1 MLNSFV
7 PMAHQKLSAM
17 TAKSPRLQRPTWTS
31 AINAKSGNLKN
42 SEESKELTESVFCG
56 SASNVSEEVKFKVT
70 YADQIRAHEV
80 ALDRIKQINGIPDHD
95 SRFDKKLSFH
105 EFVAQM
111 AESICAEI
119 VVARYFGLADFDP
132 ADSQFKKTADV
143 GSRIEVKWTKYD
155 AGALIIGDS
164 DRNTDIAVLVTGT
177 SPVYSIK
184 GWIPVAIAKNQRW
197 RRRDQPTF
205 WVDQY
210 NLHPI
215 ENLRRSSHGEAALPV
230 SSREKSN

>member
-1 MLNSFV
+1 MLKSFV
-7 PMAHQKLSAM
+7 QMDLKPLSPMKAKLY
-17 TAKSPRLQRPTWTS
+17 RLQPYQQTS
-31 AINAKSGNLKN
+31 VINANNGSQKN
-42 SEESKELTESVFCG
+42 SVDTKELTESCISG
-56 SASNVSEEVKFKVT
+56 SAQNVSDPVKFKVT
-70 YADQIRAHEV
+70 YEEQIRAHEV
-80 ALDRIKQINGIPDHD
+80 ALDRIRLINGIPDHS

-119 VVARYFGLADFDP
+119 IVAKYFGIENFDP

-164 DRNTDIAVLVTGT
+164 DRNSDIAVLVTGQ
-177 SPVYSIK
+177 SPTYSIK

-205 WVDQY
+205 WVEQY

-230 SSREKSN
+230 QN

>member
-7 PMAHQKLSAM
+7 PMDLKRRSAM
-17 TAKSPRLQRPTWTS
+17 TALSPRLQPCRWTS

-42 SEESKELTESVFCG
+42 SEDSKELTESIFCG
-56 SASNVSEEVKFKVT
+56 SASSVSDPVRYKVT
-70 YADQIRAHEV
+70 YEEQLRAHEV
-80 ALDRIKQINGIPDHD
+80 ALARIKLINGIPDHS

-105 EFVAQM
+105 DFVAQM
-111 AESICAEI
+111 AESICAEM
-119 VVARYFGLADFDP
+119 VVAKYFGLTDFDP

-177 SPVYSIK
+177 SPTYSIK
-184 GWIPVAIAKNQRW
+184 GWIPVVVAKNQRW

-205 WVDQY
+205 WVEQY

-230 SSREKSN
+230 QN

>member
-1 MLNSFV
+1 MLKSFV
-7 PMAHQKLSAM
+7 PMDLKPLSAM
-17 TAKSPRLQRPTWTS
+17 TAQSQRLQPYRQTS
-31 AINAKSGNLKN
+31 VINASDGSPKN
-42 SEESKELTESVFCG
+42 SEDSKVHKEFHFSG
-56 SASNVSEEVKFKVT
+56 SAQNVSDPVKYKVT
-70 YADQIRAHEV
+70 YEEQLRAHEV
-80 ALDRIKQINGIPDHD
+80 ALDRIRLINGIPDHS

-111 AESICAEI
+111 AESICAEM
-119 VVARYFGLADFDP
+119 VVAKYFGLTDFDP
-132 ADSQFKKTADV
+132 ADSEFKKTADV

-177 SPVYSIK
+177 SPTYSIK
-184 GWIPVAIAKNQRW
+184 GWIPVSIAKNQRW

-205 WVDQY
+205 WVEQY

-230 SSREKSN
+230 QS

>member
-7 PMAHQKLSAM
+7 PMDLKRRSAM
-17 TAKSPRLQRPTWTS
+17 TALSQTLQPYRQTS
-31 AINAKSGNLKN
+31 AINANDGSQKTSDD
-42 SEESKELTESVFCG
+42 SKDQTDSVFCG
-56 SASNVSEEVKFKVT
+56 SAWNVSEQVKFKVT
-70 YADQIRAHEV
+70 YEEQLRAHEV
-80 ALDRIKQINGIPDHD
+80 ALDRIRLINGIPDHS

-119 VVARYFGLADFDP
+119 IVAKYFGLTNFDP
-132 ADSQFKKTADV
+132 ADSEFKKTADV

-177 SPVYSIK
+177 SPTYSIK
-184 GWIPVAIAKNQRW
+184 GWIPVSIAKNQRW

-205 WVDQY
+205 WVEQY

-230 SSREKSN
+230 QG

>member
-7 PMAHQKLSAM
+7 PMAHQRRSAM
-17 TAKSPRLQRPTWTS
+17 TAKLQRLQRYQWTS
-31 AINAKSGNLKN
+31 AINANNGSRR
-42 SEESKELTESVFCG
+42 SSDATKELTESCFSG
-56 SASNVSEEVKFKVT
+56 SVSNVSDPVRYKVT
-70 YADQIRAHEV
+70 YEEQLRAHEV
-80 ALDRIKQINGIPDHD
+80 ALERIKLINGIPDHS

-105 EFVAQM
+105 DFVAQM
-111 AESICAEI
+111 AESICAEM
-119 VVARYFGLADFDP
+119 VVAKYFGLTSFDP
-132 ADSQFKKTADV
+132 ADSEFKKTADV

-177 SPVYSIK
+177 SPTYVIK
-184 GWIPVAIAKNQRW
+184 GWIPVVVAKNQRW

-205 WVDQY
+205 WVEQY

-230 SSREKSN
+230 QN

>member
-7 PMAHQKLSAM
+7 PMDLKRRSAM
-17 TAKSPRLQRPTWTS
+17 TAVLPNFQPCRWTS

-42 SEESKELTESVFCG
+42 SEDSKELTDSIFCG
-56 SASNVSEEVKFKVT
+56 SVWNVSDPVRYKVT
-70 YADQIRAHEV
+70 YEEQLRAHEV
-80 ALDRIKQINGIPDHD
+80 ALERIKLINGIPDHS

-105 EFVAQM
+105 DFVAQM
-111 AESICAEI
+111 AESICAEM
-119 VVARYFGLADFDP
+119 VVAKYFGLKDFDP

-164 DRNTDIAVLVTGT
+164 DRNSDIAVLVTGT
-177 SPVYSIK
+177 SPTYSIK
-184 GWIPVAIAKNQRW
+184 GWIPVSIAKNQRW

-215 ENLRRSSHGEAALPV
+215 ENLRRSSHGETALPV
-230 SSREKSN
+230 QN

>member
-7 PMAHQKLSAM
+7 PMVHQRLSAM
-17 TAKSPRLQRPTWTS
+17 TAKSQKLQPLTWTS
-31 AINAKSGNLKN
+31 VISANNGNQKT
-42 SEESKELTESVFCG
+42 SEDTKKLTESRSCG
-56 SASNVSEEVKFKVT
+56 SVWNASDPVRYKVT
-70 YADQIRAHEV
+70 YDEQLRAHEV
-80 ALDRIKQINGIPDHD
+80 ALERIRLINGIPDHS

-105 EFVAQM
+105 DFVAQM
-111 AESICAEI
+111 AESICAEM
-119 VVARYFGLADFDP
+119 VVAKYFGLTSFDP

-177 SPVYSIK
+177 SPTYSIK
-184 GWIPVAIAKNQRW
+184 GWIPVVVAKNQRW

-205 WVDQY
+205 WVEQY

-230 SSREKSN
+230 QN

>member
-1 MLNSFV
+1 MD
-7 PMAHQKLSAM
+7 HQRLSAM
-17 TAKSPRLQRPTWTS
+17 TAKLQKFQPSTWTS
-31 AINAKSGNLKN
+31 ATNANSGNLKT
-42 SEESKELTESVFCG
+42 SEDSKALTDSCFSG
-56 SASNVSEEVKFKVT
+56 SAQNVSDPVRYKVT
-70 YADQIRAHEV
+70 YEDQLRAHEV
-80 ALDRIKQINGIPDHD
+80 ALERIRLINGIPDHS

-105 EFVAQM
+105 DFVAQM
-111 AESICAEI
+111 AESICAEM
-119 VVARYFGLADFDP
+119 VVAKYFGLTNFDP

-177 SPVYSIK
+177 SPTYSIK
-184 GWIPVAIAKNQRW
+184 GWIPVVVAKNQRW

-205 WVDQY
+205 WVEQY

-230 SSREKSN
+230 QN

>member
-1 MLNSFV
+1 MLKSFV
-7 PMAHQKLSAM
+7 PMDLKRQSAM
-17 TAKSPRLQRPTWTS
+17 TALSPRLHAWSSTS
-31 AINAKSGNLKN
+31 AINAKSGSLKT
-42 SEESKELTESVFCG
+42 SEDTKELTESCFSG
-56 SASNVSEEVKFKVT
+56 SVWNASDPVRYKVT
-70 YADQIRAHEV
+70 YDEQLRAHEV
-80 ALDRIKQINGIPDHD
+80 ALERIRLINGIPDHS

-105 EFVAQM
+105 DFVAQM
-111 AESICAEI
+111 AESICAEM
-119 VVARYFGLADFDP
+119 VVAKYFGITNFDP

-177 SPVYSIK
+177 SPTYSIK
-184 GWIPVAIAKNQRW
+184 GWIPVVVAKNQRW

-205 WVDQY
+205 WVEQY

-230 SSREKSN
+230 QN

>member
-1 MLNSFV
+1 MEQTDSLC
-7 PMAHQKLSAM
+7 
-17 TAKSPRLQRPTWTS
+17 
-31 AINAKSGNLKN
+31 SGIAR
-42 SEESKELTESVFCG
+42 T
-56 SASNVSEEVKFKVT
+56 VSEPVKFKVS
-70 YADQIRAHEV
+70 YEEQLRAHEV
-80 ALDRIKQINGIPDHD
+80 ALDRIRQINGIPDHE

-119 VVARYFGLADFDP
+119 VVARYFGIKDFDP
-132 ADSQFKKTADV
+132 ANSQFKKTADV
-143 GSRIEVKWTKYD
+143 GSRIEVKWTKYE

-177 SPVYSIK
+177 SPTYLIK
-184 GWIPVAIAKNQRW
+184 GWIPVVVAKNQRW
-197 RRRDQPTF
+197 RRRDQPTY
-205 WVDQY
+205 WVEQY

-230 SSREKSN
+230 QG

>member
-1 MLNSFV
+1 MLKSFV
-7 PMAHQKLSAM
+7 PMDLKPLSAM
-17 TAKSPRLQRPTWTS
+17 MAKSYRLQPYSQTS
-31 AINAKSGNLKN
+31 VINAKNGSQKN
-42 SEESKELTESVFCG
+42 SEDSKDLTVLCFSG
-56 SASNVSEEVKFKVT
+56 SAQNVNEPMKFKVT
-70 YADQIRAHEV
+70 YEDQIRAHEV
-80 ALDRIKQINGIPDHD
+80 ALDRIRQINGIPDHE
-95 SRFDKKLSFH
+95 SRFDRKLSFH

-119 VVARYFGLADFDP
+119 VVARYFGINDFDP

-155 AGALIIGDS
+155 SGALIIGDS
-164 DRNTDIAVLVTGT
+164 DRNSDIAVLVTGQ

-230 SSREKSN
+230 QN

>member
-7 PMAHQKLSAM
+7 PMVLERKSAM
-17 TAKSPRLQRPTWTS
+17 TAKLQTFRPCQWTS
-31 AINAKSGNLKN
+31 AINANSGSQKN
-42 SEESKELTESVFCG
+42 SEDMKELTESCFSG
-56 SASNVSEEVKFKVT
+56 SAWNVSDPVKYKVT
-70 YADQIRAHEV
+70 YDEQLRAHEV
-80 ALDRIKQINGIPDHD
+80 ALDRIRLINGIPDHS

-111 AESICAEI
+111 AESICAEM
-119 VVARYFGLADFDP
+119 VVAKYFGLKDFDP

-177 SPVYSIK
+177 SPTYLIK
-184 GWIPVAIAKNQRW
+184 GWIPVSIAKNQRW

-205 WVDQY
+205 WVEQY

-230 SSREKSN
+230 QS

>member
-7 PMAHQKLSAM
+7 PMDHQRLSAM
-17 TAKSPRLQRPTWTS
+17 TAKSQRFQPLTWTS
-31 AINAKSGNLKN
+31 VINANNGSQKN
-42 SEESKELTESVFCG
+42 SEDSKKPTESKSCG
-56 SASNVSEEVKFKVT
+56 SAWNVSDPVKYKVT
-70 YADQIRAHEV
+70 YEEQLRAHEV
-80 ALDRIKQINGIPDHD
+80 ALERIRLINGIPDHS

-111 AESICAEI
+111 AESICAEM
-119 VVARYFGLADFDP
+119 VVAKYFGLTSFDP
-132 ADSQFKKTADV
+132 ADSEFKKTADV

-177 SPVYSIK
+177 SPTYSIK
-184 GWIPVAIAKNQRW
+184 GWIPVVVAKNQRW

-205 WVDQY
+205 WVEQY

-230 SSREKSN
+230 QN

>member
-1 MLNSFV
+1 MLKSFV
-7 PMAHQKLSAM
+7 PMDQKRLSAM
-17 TAKSPRLQRPTWTS
+17 TALSQRLQPCRWTS
-31 AINAKSGNLKN
+31 AINAKNGSLKT
-42 SEESKELTESVFCG
+42 SADTKELTESCFYG
-56 SASNVSEEVKFKVT
+56 SAWNVSDPVRYKVT
-70 YADQIRAHEV
+70 YDEQLRAHEV
-80 ALDRIKQINGIPDHD
+80 ALERIRLINGIPDHS

-105 EFVAQM
+105 DFVAQM
-111 AESICAEI
+111 AESICAEM
-119 VVARYFGLADFDP
+119 VVAKYFGITNFDP

-164 DRNTDIAVLVTGT
+164 DRNSDIAVLVTGT
-177 SPVYSIK
+177 SPTYSIK
-184 GWIPVAIAKNQRW
+184 GWIPVVVAKNQRW

-205 WVDQY
+205 WVEQY

-230 SSREKSN
+230 QN

>member
-1 MLNSFV
+1 MLKSFV
-7 PMAHQKLSAM
+7 PMDQKRLSAM
-17 TAKSPRLQRPTWTS
+17 TAKLPKLQPCQWTS
-31 AINAKSGNLKN
+31 AINANSGSQKN
-42 SEESKELTESVFCG
+42 SEDTKELTESCFYGC
-56 SASNVSEEVKFKVT
+56 AWNVSDPVKYKVT
-70 YADQIRAHEV
+70 YEEQLRAHEV
-80 ALDRIKQINGIPDHD
+80 ALERIKLINGIPDHS

-105 EFVAQM
+105 DFVAQM
-111 AESICAEI
+111 AESICAEM
-119 VVARYFGLADFDP
+119 VVARYFGIKDFNP

-177 SPVYSIK
+177 SPTYSIK

-205 WVDQY
+205 WVEQY

-230 SSREKSN
+230 QS